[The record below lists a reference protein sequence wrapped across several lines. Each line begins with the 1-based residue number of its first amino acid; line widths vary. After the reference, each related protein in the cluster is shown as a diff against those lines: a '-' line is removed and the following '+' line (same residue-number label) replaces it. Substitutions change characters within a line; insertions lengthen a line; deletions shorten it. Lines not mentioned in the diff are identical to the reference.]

1 MSDENNISRYLKD
14 SPEKEFRILNPFTQP
29 PDYFSGF
36 TQKLQNKIADEGH
49 FPEIFAGISKQTPY
63 SLPCGYFDEIG
74 RKVLPSSVSSK
85 PERPLRSLK
94 QSWQHLVVA
103 AATLGIIV
111 LAAVLF
117 YSYHNKAEDFALQKI
132 ENVST
137 ERLNRFLGNP
147 DSVQNSQPVL
157 SITKSDSKP
166 VDFDQLFN
174 KISDRDL
181 KSFLDETGSN
191 DDDFLMN

>member
-1 MSDENNISRYLKD
+1 MSDENNISDYLKD

-36 TQKLQNKIADEGH
+36 TQKLLNKIADEGH
-49 FPEIFAGISKQTPY
+49 FSEIFAGISKQTPY
-63 SLPCGYFDEIG
+63 SLPGGYFNEIG
-74 RKVLPSSVSSK
+74 RKVLASVSSK
-85 PERPLRSLK
+85 PERPVRSLK
-94 QSWQHLVVA
+94 QSWRHLVAA

-117 YSYHNKAEDFALQKI
+117 YSYHNKAGDFALQKI

-137 ERLNRFLGNP
+137 ERLNGFLGNL
-147 DSVQNSQPVL
+147 DSVQNGQPVL

-166 VDFDQLFN
+166 VDFSQLFK

-181 KSFLDETGSN
+181 KSFLEETGSN

>member
-1 MSDENNISRYLKD
+1 MNDENNISDYLKD
-14 SPEKEFRILNPFTQP
+14 SPEKQFRSLNPFTLP
-29 PDYFSGF
+29 EDYFSGF
-36 TQKLQNKIADEGH
+36 NWNLMDKISDEGH
-49 FPEIFAGISKQTPY
+49 IPDILQEISKRTPY
-63 SLPCGYFDEIG
+63 SLPDGYFDDAGLKIQASISP
-74 RKVLPSSVSSK
+74 KS
-85 PERPLRSLK
+85 ERPVRSLK
-94 QSWQHLVVA
+94 HSWRHLAAA

-117 YSYHNKAEDFALQKI
+117 YSYHNKAGDFALQKI

-137 ERLNRFLGNP
+137 ERLNGFLGNP
-147 DSVQNSQPVL
+147 DSVQNSQPIL
-157 SITKSDSKP
+157 SITKSDAKP
-166 VDFDQLFN
+166 VDFDQLFK